1 MSLGLTF
8 VSQALYAVTCGLVIT
23 CCYYGAGQLSA
34 DLLPETQMMGTKVS
48 KHEFSSLSLI
58 SPVSFRGAGKEER
71 RCGLLPTRVYK
82 APTNADKLQ
91 IQLFFIAEFFYASCT
106 VPIKASICVCLLRIA
121 DTRRRFVWTLWAVI
135 GATVSASIIFIVA
148 IANLCHPITT
158 LWGETTDGS
167 CDSGLNSSVS
177 FYFSAVSIVTDWT
190 LAILPGILLWNVQM
204 KRRAKASVAMILSLA
219 AL

>member
-1 MSLGLTF
+1 M
-8 VSQALYAVTCGLVIT
+8 
-23 CCYYGAGQLSA
+23 
-34 DLLPETQMMGTKVS
+34 
-48 KHEFSSLSLI
+48 H
-58 SPVSFRGAGKEER
+58 
-71 RCGLLPTRVYK
+71 
-82 APTNADKLQ
+82 TNAEHPQ
-91 IQLFFIAEFFYASCT
+91 PPQLFWIAEFFYAGCT

-121 DTRRRFVWTLWAVI
+121 DTRRRFVYTLWAVI
-135 GATVSASIIFIVA
+135 GATISASIIFIVA

-158 LWGETTDGS
+158 LWGETTYGS
-167 CDSGLNSSVS
+167 CNNELNSSVS